1 MSNKEVRSSSEKKH
15 RNDTENTKQR
25 SFKSKPSLDRSKT
38 ESEKSMSVSEK
49 SKSVSERSKSNS
61 ERPNRP
67 SGSTYDRKKKTEKKP
82 EKKPEKK
89 SVSGPT
95 IELAITDIGE
105 SGEGVGKFE
114 GMTVFVQGAQP
125 GDTVK
130 CRVYEQKKTYS
141 RAKTIEIIKPS
152 KFRIVPP
159 CPVYEACGGCQIQEI
174 EYQQQLKLKESM
186 VNNAVKRIGGVDLKS
201 APIIGMNN
209 PFRYRNKGV
218 YQIQGSSEQPKIG
231 FFRPKSHDVVDV
243 KDCLLQDEIN
253 AKIVDVIRKYMKDFK
268 VEPYNVAKKKGTLIS
283 LMIRKSETTGEI
295 MVVLVTASNKLA
307 MSKTLVELLKTVSS
321 NIVSIIQSVKEHHG
335 IKGLGDHSK
344 VLYGKSTISD
354 AIEDLNFEIS
364 AESFY
369 QVNAK
374 QTKQLYQKALEFA
387 ALTGE
392 ENVCELYSGTGTIS
406 LFLGKRAKRVFG
418 VEIVP
423 EAVENANSN
432 AKRNGL
438 ENVTF
443 IEGDAHNVITDLSKT
458 LGEDQK
464 IDVVVVD
471 PPRSGCD
478 EGVISVIKEMNPER
492 VVYVSCKPSTLSRDI
507 KRLTEDGQYQL
518 KQIQAVDVFCQ
529 TAHVESVVLLTRAL

>member
-1 MSNKEVRSSSEKKH
+1 M
-15 RNDTENTKQR
+15 
-25 SFKSKPSLDRSKT
+25 
-38 ESEKSMSVSEK
+38 
-49 SKSVSERSKSNS
+49 
-61 ERPNRP
+61 
-67 SGSTYDRKKKTEKKP
+67 
-82 EKKPEKK
+82 
-89 SVSGPT
+89 
-95 IELAITDIGE
+95 ELAITDIGE

-114 GMTVFVQGAQP
+114 GMTVFVEGAQP

-141 RAKTIEIIKPS
+141 RAKTVEIIKPS

-186 VNNAVKRIGGVDLKS
+186 VNNAVKRIGGVDLES
-201 APIIGMNN
+201 APIIGMKQ

-218 YQIQGSSEQPKIG
+218 YQIQGTSEQPKIG

-307 MSKTLVELLKTVSS
+307 MTKTLVELLKAVSS
-321 NIVSIIQSVKEHHG
+321 NIVSIIQSVKEHQG

-354 AIEDLNFEIS
+354 AIEDLSFEIS

-374 QTKQLYQKALEFA
+374 QTKQLYQKVLEFA

-392 ENVCELYSGTGTIS
+392 ETVCELYSGTGTIS

-443 IEGDAHNVITDLSKT
+443 IEGDAHNVISDLSKT
-458 LGEDQK
+458 LGEDQR

-478 EGVISVIKEMNPER
+478 EGVIKSIKEMNPER

-529 TAHVESVVLLTRAL
+529 TAHVESVVLLTKVN